1 MNIFS
6 IDLPGFNQGNR
17 TTMSMM
23 QSKIKNWE
31 TKGLQRGAGRFFSSH
46 YKSLGSSPEVQAQ
59 EDMSKLN
66 DIRKQGPSSCWSGL
80 QCWCRSDSSVTV
92 LVSS

>member
-1 MNIFS
+1 MNNNNRKEVYRWKPMNIFP

-31 TKGLQRGAGRFFSSH
+31 TKGLQRGAGRFLAVIINH
-46 YKSLGSSPEVQAQ
+46 
-59 EDMSKLN
+59 
-66 DIRKQGPSSCWSGL
+66 
-80 QCWCRSDSSVTV
+80 
-92 LVSS
+92 

>member
-1 MNIFS
+1 MNIFP

-31 TKGLQRGAGRFFSSH
+31 TKGLQRGAGRFLAVSINLIDILSYIFPSVQFS
-46 YKSLGSSPEVQAQ
+46 
-59 EDMSKLN
+59 
-66 DIRKQGPSSCWSGL
+66 
-80 QCWCRSDSSVTV
+80 
-92 LVSS
+92 

>member
-6 IDLPGFNQGNR
+6 IGLPGFNQGNK

-31 TKGLQRGAGRFFSSH
+31 VRV
-46 YKSLGSSPEVQAQ
+46 YKEEL
-59 EDMSKLN
+59 EDF
-66 DIRKQGPSSCWSGL
+66 
-80 QCWCRSDSSVTV
+80 
-92 LVSS
+92 